1 MVEESAEIKEY
12 MGVLSLWYKSRRI
25 FCGMLSILLLLWCAD
40 GRHNRMNGLRF
51 ESMADMPPRM
61 REAYA
66 RQVFPKAPAQ
76 QAAAKYHN
84 APA

>member
-1 MVEESAEIKEY
+1 
-12 MGVLSLWYKSRRI
+12 
-25 FCGMLSILLLLWCAD
+25 
-40 GRHNRMNGLRF
+40 MNGLRF

-84 APA
+84 APAEPGSGLTARRRRGGTTS